1 MLNGEWMDHVCSVR
15 TPQMQIPNLDFRLVR
30 LILQAFRP

>member
-15 TPQMQIPNLDFRLVR
+15 TPQMQIAILDFPLLR